1 MPPPPAFLLA
11 PDWSTG
17 VELSGAWKTDILQ
30 GEDGTEQRVSQR
42 DAPADSLKYSA
53 LLMSE
58 ADAGLLALLLAQ
70 APDGRVNMPRWC
82 DATRLTANVA
92 IGDTSIACDTTDRA
106 FTVGG
111 MALLW
116 RRGTG
121 VYEVRTIAG
130 VSGSALDITGDA
142 ATKAWTGNTDV
153 EVLPIAPAL
162 LSLPVGRTY
171 LNGVMASVQIACDYE
186 IEALATTTPAA
197 SVADSIVLTFD
208 DADVDWFNQGS
219 YVNGR
224 AEVLDADGLAI
235 PEAVVSWSSADPTIW
250 TVQPVGLYGQLVIV
264 RKIDASIFVT
274 TTITA
279 TCGAATETVSLD
291 P

>member
-1 MPPPPAFLLA
+1 MTLPPAFLFA
-11 PDWSTG
+11 PDWSAG

-30 GEDGTEQRVSQR
+30 GEDGTEQRVAMR
-42 DAPADSLKYSA
+42 DAPAESMKYSA
-53 LLMSE
+53 LVLSE
-58 ADAGLLALLLAQ
+58 ADVGLLALLLAQ
-70 APDGRVNMPRWC
+70 APDGRVHMPRWC
-82 DATRLTANVA
+82 DATRLTADVA
-92 IGDTSIACDTTDRA
+92 IGGTSVACDTTDRA

-111 MALLW
+111 SLLIW
-116 RRGTG
+116 RRRTG

-130 VSGSALDITGDA
+130 VSDSALDITGDA
-142 ATKAWTGNTDV
+142 ATKAWVGNTDV

-162 LSLPVGRTY
+162 LTLPVGRTY
-171 LNGVMASVQIACDYE
+171 LGGVLASLQLACDYE
-186 IEALATTTPAA
+186 IEALATTAPAA

-224 AEVLDADGLAI
+224 AEVLDADGIAI
-235 PEAVVSWSSADPTIW
+235 PEAVVSWSSTNPTIW

-264 RKIDASIFVT
+264 RKIDALVFAI

-279 TCGAATETVSLD
+279 TCGAATTTVSLD

>member
-1 MPPPPAFLLA
+1 MPAPPAFLFA
-11 PDWSTG
+11 PDWSAG
-17 VELSGAWKTDILQ
+17 VELSSAWKTDILQ
-30 GEDGTEQRVSQR
+30 GEDGTEQRVGMR
-42 DAPADSLKYSA
+42 DAPAESLKYSA
-53 LLMSE
+53 LVMSE

-82 DATRLTANVA
+82 DASRLTANLA
-92 IGDTSIACDTTDRA
+92 IGGVSIACDTTDRS

-111 MALLW
+111 FALVW
-116 RRGTG
+116 RRRTG
-121 VYEVRTIAG
+121 VYEVRTI
-130 VSGSALDITGDA
+130 SGKTSSTLTTDA
-142 ATKAWTGNTDV
+142 ATKAWTGNSDV

-162 LSLPVGRTY
+162 LALPVGSTY
-171 LNGVMASVQIACDYE
+171 LGGVLKSLQIACDFE
-186 IEALATTTPAA
+186 LEALSTTAPAA
-197 SVADSIVLTFD
+197 SVAASIVLTFD

-224 AEVLDADGLAI
+224 AEVLDADGVAI
-235 PEAVVSWSSADPTIW
+235 PEAIVSWSSTDPTIW

-264 RKIDASIFVT
+264 RKIDSGVYVT

-279 TCGAATETVSLD
+279 TSGSATATVSLD